1 MRKYLIPLLVSA
13 VIGIATGQTTEKW
26 QQLAR
31 GMSEQQ
37 VIQLVGKPIATKQSQ
52 RGKIAFYQQR
62 ETTKGCIKYR
72 KRSTVGR
79 GNCMVTSWVE
89 PDWAKMPKPKPKPA
103 GAPPKPMRANQQAK
117 SAAGSARTKT
127 SGTDIIGVWADL
139 ERWKQLEKGMT
150 IQQVTKLL
158 GFTHNYRGSTNNLIY
173 IYGDSFDLVKG
184 IVVFRKP
191 EGQEGHDVY
200 SSHDAY
206 SVYAWT
212 APVEKP
218 RIKPE
223 ICITRPEQW
232 QKMNTRKR
240 RTEEEIL
247 EIFGKPLKIKEVGS
261 SNGPK
266 YGPHESKKFYYYQGS
281 ADRGYVAFYKD
292 PVKTDGKWVAYPG
305 SWRPPEYWRDPE
317 QWKKLKVHMREN
329 QVDEILGYKS
339 GNIGERYKLKR
350 VYARGRIRGYVKFRG
365 IDGNQQV
372 LFFVE
377 SWTEPD
383 WADSEEYNKVDSIR
397 QQEKE
402 KLRLKNEKLRLE
414 KLQERKKRAE
424 THRIIR
430 QRLRSMEK

>member
-26 QQLAR
+26 QQLAF

-37 VIQLVGKPIATKQSQ
+37 VIKLVGKPIDTKDSQ
-52 RGKIAFYQQR
+52 RGKIAFYQQD

-72 KRSTVGR
+72 KRSTGGR
-79 GNCMVTSWVE
+79 RKCWVTSWVE

-103 GAPPKPMRANQQAK
+103 GAPPKSMRTNQQAK
-117 SAAGSARTKT
+117 SAAGSARAKT
-127 SGTDIIGVWADL
+127 IGTDIIGVWADL

-150 IQQVTKLL
+150 RKQVTELL
-158 GFTHNYRGSTNNLIY
+158 GLPYNYHERTDYLTY
-173 IYGDSFDLVKG
+173 VYGLSYPSANG
-184 IVVFRKP
+184 IVVFKKSKVQ
-191 EGQEGHDVY
+191 GDVTCFVC
-200 SSHDAY
+200 S
-206 SVYAWT
+206 WT

-223 ICITRPEQW
+223 ICITRPEHW
-232 QKMNTRKR
+232 RKLRKLITRKT

-261 SNGPK
+261 SRHQKHGL
-266 YGPHESKKFYYYQGS
+266 HESKKYFYYQGS
-281 ADRGYVAFYKD
+281 ADRGYVALHKD
-292 PVKTDGKWVAYPG
+292 PVKTDGKWVAYSG

-317 QWKKLKVHMREN
+317 QWTKLKQGMRES
-329 QVDEILGYKS
+329 QVYEILGYTS
-339 GNIGERYKLKR
+339 GWTGDRYELNR
-350 VYARGRIRGYVKFRG
+350 IYAWERIRGYVKFRG

-372 LFFVE
+372 IFFVE

-383 WADSEEYNKVDSIR
+383 WADSEEYNKADLPR

-424 THRIIR
+424 THRILR
-430 QRLRSMEK
+430 QRWRSQQN